1 MHNPENRNHP
11 CNHIDVLDQST
22 AYVGIH
28 PADNVGPDNVDN
40 IAISDVIQELNLDID
55 GLPTLRS
62 NPTLPRTIDRHNNS
76 AIMPD
81 RIFGKVRPFRDSTS
95 S

>member
-40 IAISDVIQELNLDID
+40 IAISDVI
-55 GLPTLRS
+55 
-62 NPTLPRTIDRHNNS
+62 
-76 AIMPD
+76 
-81 RIFGKVRPFRDSTS
+81 
-95 S
+95 